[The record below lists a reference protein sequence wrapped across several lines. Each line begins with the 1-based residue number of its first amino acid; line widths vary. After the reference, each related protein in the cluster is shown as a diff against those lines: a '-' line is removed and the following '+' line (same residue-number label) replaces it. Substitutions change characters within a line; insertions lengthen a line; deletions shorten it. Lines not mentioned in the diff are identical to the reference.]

1 MAFVKISK
9 KKRNHMICSVTESNI
24 LLPSSFSGLPPHS
37 YNTQGNSSLGPT
49 SILFVVISFVTNASL
64 GNIVAQD
71 FSLSQDIFYLILS
84 FA

>member
-24 LLPSSFSGLPPHS
+24 LLPSSFSG
-37 YNTQGNSSLGPT
+37 YQGNSSLGPT
-49 SILFVVISFVTNASL
+49 SILFVVISFLTNASL
-64 GNIVAQD
+64 GNIVSQD